1 MDDKITTILQIGG
14 VGVPVVFNRKDE
26 EIARKAATQVTEQVT
41 RLMQTY
47 RVESKEKA
55 LAMAA
60 YQFAVQQLRL
70 EQLNAT
76 QPYTEKIEELT
87 QLLEAYFKAP

>member
-1 MDDKITTILQIGG
+1 
-14 VGVPVVFNRKDE
+14 
-26 EIARKAATQVTEQVT
+26 
-41 RLMQTY
+41 
-47 RVESKEKA
+47 
-55 LAMAA
+55 MAA